1 MQYILYLCHGFFQGI
16 ISFQVFFLVN
26 SFLVIY
32 FFFKGAEPF
41 RDWTNNTFI
50 LGPKEKGPSNE
61 IQRLCQFLLT
71 EKKTS
76 LSVSGKECVKL
87 PWNPNLSFI
96 SKNNNK
102 NDINYLSF
110 FLSCR
115 RGHDDDGFGV
125 WIDRRRKMP
134 VGGVAT

>member
-1 MQYILYLCHGFFQGI
+1 MQYILYLCHGFFFFRE
-16 ISFQVFFLVN
+16 SLVFRFFLVN

-76 LSVSGKECVKL
+76 LSVSGKVCEAPMESQSLIHIQEQQQKR
-87 PWNPNLSFI
+87 
-96 SKNNNK
+96 
-102 NDINYLSF
+102 Y
-110 FLSCR
+110 
-115 RGHDDDGFGV
+115 
-125 WIDRRRKMP
+125 
-134 VGGVAT
+134 